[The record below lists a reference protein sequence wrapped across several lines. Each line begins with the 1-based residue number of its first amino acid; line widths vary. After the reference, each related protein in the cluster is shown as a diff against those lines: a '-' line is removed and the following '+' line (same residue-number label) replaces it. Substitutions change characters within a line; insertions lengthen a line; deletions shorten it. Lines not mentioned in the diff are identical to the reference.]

1 MKYISVSLRGSSKKE
16 RGYDMSLIINKMK
29 AQKGYVFMSLVL
41 TCVIVASQLWQP
53 KLLENVINAVSTD
66 DKDKIM
72 SLGIKLLIIAS
83 IGLLAGVLNTVI
95 AARVARDVSADIRKD
110 GFEKIQTFSF
120 SNIEQFSTGNLVV
133 RLTNDITQIQNLV
146 MMMLQTLLRIPILF
160 IGSFILAMMTI
171 PQLWWVIIAL
181 VVLVF
186 VTVMGLFG
194 IMGKHFGMIQRFLD
208 RVNGIAKE
216 NLAGMRVVKSFVQE
230 ANETERFSDV
240 SGNLTK
246 HTIIVGRLFSVMV
259 PTFTLISSLAMALT
273 IFFSADLAK
282 DNLEIIGKVNSFINY
297 LMQIMMSIIIGGM
310 MTMMASRAFVSL
322 GRMKEIL
329 NTEADITFD
338 DENGE
343 EIQNGDVAFNNVTF
357 QYVGDERPSLENIT
371 FNAKHGQVVG
381 VVGATGSGKSTLAQ
395 MIARMYDPTE
405 GSIEIGHVDLKHTKK
420 EDLRDSVAL
429 VLQKAILF
437 SGTIAENLRHGKKDA
452 TCDDM
457 ENASKIA
464 QAKEFIDRQTNGYM
478 GDVEE
483 RGANFS
489 GGQKQ
494 RLSISRGV
502 IGKPKVLVLD
512 DSTSA
517 LDAKSEKLVK
527 EALASQLNDTT
538 TFIIAQKISSVV
550 QADKILVLDDGKLVA
565 EGTHKELVESSPIY
579 REIYDTQ
586 KGKEVE

>member
-1 MKYISVSLRGSSKKE
+1 
-16 RGYDMSLIINKMK
+16 MSLIFKKMK
-29 AQKGYVFMSLVL
+29 EQKLSVICSVL
-41 TCVIVASQLWQP
+41 LTIVIVGTQLWQP
-53 KLLENVINAVSTD
+53 KLLENVINAVSTEN
-66 DKDKIM
+66 KDEVFT
-72 SLGIKLLIIAS
+72 LGLKLIVIAGL
-83 IGLLAGVLNTVI
+83 GLLAGVINTII
-95 AARVARDVSADIRKD
+95 AARVSRDVSASIRKD
-110 GFEKIQTFSF
+110 GFEKIQSFSF

-133 RLTNDITQIQNLV
+133 RLTNDVTQIQNLV
-146 MMMLQTLLRIPILF
+146 MMLLQTLLRIPILF
-160 IGSFILAMMTI
+160 IGSFILAMMTL
-171 PQLWWVIIAL
+171 PQLWWIIIVL

-186 VTVMGLFG
+186 VTVIGLFG
-194 IMGKHFGMIQRFLD
+194 LMGKHFGMIQKYLD

-230 ANETERFSDV
+230 ENETERFTEVSDK
-240 SGNLTK
+240 LTA
-246 HTIIVGRLFSVMV
+246 HTITVGRLFSIMI
-259 PTFTLISSLAMALT
+259 PTFTFISSAAMALT
-273 IFFSADLAK
+273 IFFSADLAVE
-282 DNLEIIGKVNSFINY
+282 NLEVIGKVNSFINY

-329 NTEADITFD
+329 DTDADITFD
-338 DENGE
+338 E
-343 EIQNGDVAFNNVTF
+343 EHAELIKNGDVSFNNVSF

-371 FNAKHGQVVG
+371 FNAKTGEVIG
-381 VVGATGSGKSTLAQ
+381 VVGATGAGKSTLAQ

-405 GSIEIGHVDLKHTKK
+405 GSIEIGQVDLRKTSK
-420 EDLRDSVAL
+420 DNLRESVAL

-437 SGTIAENLRHGKKDA
+437 SGTIAENLRHGKQNA
-452 TCDDM
+452 TPEEM
-457 ENASKIA
+457 EKASTIA
-464 QAKEFIDRQTNGYM
+464 QAKEFIDRQTGTYM
-478 GDVEE
+478 GEVEE

-502 IGKPKVLVLD
+502 IGNPKVLVLD

-527 EALASQLNDTT
+527 EALASQLDDTT

-565 EGTHKELVESSPIY
+565 EGTHKELVVSSPVY

-586 KGKEVE
+586 KGKGVE

>member
-1 MKYISVSLRGSSKKE
+1 
-16 RGYDMSLIINKMK
+16 MSLIFNKMK
-29 AQKGYVFMSLVL
+29 EQKLSVILSVFL
-41 TCVIVASQLWQP
+41 TIVIVSAQLLQP
-53 KLLENVINAVSTD
+53 KLLENVINAVSTEN
-66 DKDKIM
+66 KDEVFT
-72 SLGIKLLIIAS
+72 LGLKLLVIAGL
-83 IGLLAGVLNTVI
+83 GLLAGVFNTI
-95 AARVARDVSADIRKD
+95 LAARVSRDVSASIRKD
-110 GFEKIQTFSF
+110 GFEKIQSFSF

-133 RLTNDITQIQNLV
+133 RLTNDVTQIQNLV
-146 MMMLQTLLRIPILF
+146 MMLLQTLLRIPILF
-160 IGSFILAMMTI
+160 IGSFVLAMMTL
-171 PQLWWVIIAL
+171 PQLWWVIIVL

-186 VTVMGLFG
+186 ITVIGLFSL
-194 IMGKHFGMIQRFLD
+194 MGKHFGMIQKYLD

-230 ANETERFSDV
+230 DNETKRFTEVSDK
-240 SGNLTK
+240 LTA
-246 HTIIVGRLFSVMV
+246 HTITVGRLFSIMV
-259 PTFTLISSLAMALT
+259 PTFTFISSAAMALT
-273 IFFSADLAK
+273 IFFAADLAV
-282 DNLEIIGKVNSFINY
+282 DNLEVIGKVNSFINY

-329 NTEADITFD
+329 DTEADITFD
-338 DENGE
+338 E
-343 EIQNGDVAFNNVTF
+343 EHAKTIENGDVSFNNVTF

-371 FNAKHGQVVG
+371 FSAKHGEVIG
-381 VVGATGSGKSTLAQ
+381 VVGATGAGKSTLAQ

-405 GSIEIGHVDLKHTKK
+405 GSIEIGHVDLRQTSK
-420 EDLRDSVAL
+420 ENLRQSVAL

-437 SGTIAENLRHGKKDA
+437 SGTIAENLRHGKKNA
-452 TCDDM
+452 TPEDM
-457 ENASKIA
+457 EKASKIA
-464 QAKEFIDRQTNGYM
+464 QAKEFIDRQTGTYM
-478 GDVEE
+478 GEVEE

-502 IGKPKVLVLD
+502 IGNPKVLVLD

-527 EALASQLNDTT
+527 EALASQLDDTT

-550 QADKILVLDDGKLVA
+550 QADKILVLDEGKLVG
-565 EGTHKELVESSPIY
+565 EGTHKELVETSSVY

-586 KGKEVE
+586 KGKGVE